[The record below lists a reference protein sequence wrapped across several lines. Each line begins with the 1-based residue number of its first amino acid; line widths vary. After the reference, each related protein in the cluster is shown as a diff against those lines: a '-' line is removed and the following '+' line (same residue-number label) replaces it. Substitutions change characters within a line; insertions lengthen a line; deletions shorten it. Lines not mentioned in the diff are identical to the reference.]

1 MNSLTLSVLS
11 AVEVVHL
18 DLVVG
23 AEDDEEVVE
32 QVEEEHLRLHLPHLG
47 VGVVQLLVARVDPDL
62 VVERRQVV
70 ASHDYEVLPP
80 QLQRTE
86 VLLTNGLVHGTLDV
100 NYEVEI
106 ASYGPAAMSIAY
118 DIEYEPADYLASRI
132 SMTLIYKKKK
142 EIAFS

>member
-1 MNSLTLSVLS
+1 MFPVVELFMNSLTLSVLS

-70 ASHDYEVLPP
+70 ATHDYEVLPP
-80 QLQRTE
+80 QLQA
-86 VLLTNGLVHGTLDV
+86 NGSL
-100 NYEVEI
+100 
-106 ASYGPAAMSIAY
+106 
-118 DIEYEPADYLASRI
+118 IE
-132 SMTLIYKKKK
+132 
-142 EIAFS
+142 